1 MGRADEGRAG
11 WSFVWTSDLPGSHTG
26 HLRGRRFRGSGA
38 PPAHHA
44 AQGQRTGHWP
54 APSSPATSS
63 PSFTYRW
70 RRGPWPGVPAAQ
82 CGGEGRALAGPGA
95 QAAGKPR
102 SRPEPAALRSG
113 TAARRRPLLRAQGL
127 TARGTNARGAA
138 GAGRGQGWGLRR
150 GGGRGEGRRGSA
162 GPPAIGPPSRW
173 ERTSSSEPRREP
185 CHAPT
190 SRQGQGDHRES
201 RRMGRG
207 PGSGAPHFLR
217 RKVAKSGFK

>member
-1 MGRADEGRAG
+1 MGRAREGRAG
-11 WSFVWTSDLPGSHTG
+11 WRCVGTSDLPASYTG

-38 PPAHHA
+38 PPAHLA

-70 RRGPWPGVPAAQ
+70 RRGPWPGGVPAAP
-82 CGGEGRALAGPGA
+82 CWGEGRALAGPGT

-102 SRPEPAALRSG
+102 SHPEPAARRSG
-113 TAARRRPLLRAQGL
+113 TAAWRRPLLRAHGL

-150 GGGRGEGRRGSA
+150 AGGGTEGGRGPA
-162 GPPAIGPPSRW
+162 GPPAIGLPGRW
-173 ERTSSSEPRREP
+173 EQTSSSQPGREP
-185 CHAPT
+185 GRAST
-190 SRQGQGDHRES
+190 SRQGQGDPRES

-207 PGSGAPHFLR
+207 PG
-217 RKVAKSGFK
+217 